1 MDSEQLKTLKVAVLA
16 GGWSDERDI
25 SMQSGTQCRQ
35 ALLDAGFLQ
44 VDLYDIAEKDFT
56 QKLVVGQ
63 YDVAFPALH
72 GRYGEDGCI
81 QGFLEILH
89 MPYAFSG
96 VLASAVG
103 TEKEFAKAVFRAAG
117 IRAPRG
123 FDMRAGTVLT
133 DEQVDQVIKNLGLP
147 LFVKPC
153 GNGSSYGISRVN
165 SREEL
170 AGAIALAGSAGQR
183 VLVEECVEGTEI
195 TVPVIGNDEPEAL
208 PVVEIAYDAEFY
220 DLKVKYEPSALHH
233 VIPARLDPEV
243 YARAQEMACR
253 AHKALSCRGC
263 SRSDFIVTAAG
274 EPVILETNTIPGMT
288 ESSLLPDSAR
298 HAGIEFPQL
307 CTRFVEL
314 AMEAAENPA
323 TARPASEEGL
333 LPEEDNE

>member
-1 MDSEQLKTLKVAVLA
+1 MDAEQLKTLRVAVLA

-35 ALLDAGFLQ
+35 ALLDAGFAQ
-44 VDLYDIAEKDFT
+44 VDLYDIAEKDFP
-56 QKLVVGQ
+56 QRFVAGG

-81 QGFLEILH
+81 QGFLETLH
-89 MPYAFSG
+89 IPYAFSG
-96 VLASAVG
+96 VLASAVA
-103 TEKEFAKAVFRAAG
+103 TEKEFAKAVYRSAG

-123 FDMRAGTVLT
+123 FDMRPGTVLT
-133 DEQVDQVIKNLGLP
+133 EVQVDAVIQNLGLP

-153 GNGSSYGISRVN
+153 GNGSSFGISRVN
-165 SREEL
+165 GREEL
-170 AGAIALAGSAGQR
+170 AAAIELAGSAGQR
-183 VLVEECVEGTEI
+183 VLVEECIEGTEI

-233 VIPARLDPEV
+233 IIPARLSPEV
-243 YARAQEMACR
+243 YALAQGMACR
-253 AHKALSCRGC
+253 AHKALGCRGC

-274 EPVILETNTIPGMT
+274 EPIILETNTIPGMT
-288 ESSLLPDSAR
+288 ASSLLPDSAR

-314 AMEAAENPA
+314 ALEA
-323 TARPASEEGL
+323 
-333 LPEEDNE
+333 

>member
-1 MDSEQLKTLKVAVLA
+1 MDAEQLKTLRVAVLA

-35 ALLDAGFLQ
+35 ALLDAGFAQ
-44 VDLYDIAEKDFT
+44 VDLYDIAEKDFP
-56 QKLVVGQ
+56 QRFVVGG

-81 QGFLEILH
+81 QGFLETLH
-89 MPYAFSG
+89 IPYAFSG
-96 VLASAVG
+96 VLASAVA
-103 TEKEFAKAVFRAAG
+103 TEKEFAKAVYRSAG

-123 FDMRAGTVLT
+123 FDMRPGTVLT
-133 DEQVDQVIKNLGLP
+133 EEQVDAVIQNLGLP

-153 GNGSSYGISRVN
+153 GNGSSFGISRVN
-165 SREEL
+165 GREEL
-170 AGAIALAGSAGQR
+170 AAAIELAGSAGQR
-183 VLVEECVEGTEI
+183 VLVEECIEGTEI

-233 VIPARLDPEV
+233 IIPARLSPEV
-243 YARAQEMACR
+243 YALAQDMACR
-253 AHKALSCRGC
+253 THKALGCRGC

-274 EPVILETNTIPGMT
+274 EPIILETNTIPGMT
-288 ESSLLPDSAR
+288 ASSLLPDSAR

-314 AMEAAENPA
+314 ALEA
-323 TARPASEEGL
+323 
-333 LPEEDNE
+333 